1 MPIGIPDTLAL
12 MQLAGVTLVAA
23 VVQGAV
29 GFGFTLLAVTFFLLI
44 MQSGDAVQLLI
55 IINLAISLS
64 LLRRLWRD
72 VDRDLWIRLVV
83 GAVAGLPAGLIVF
96 QNADVDQLKIL
107 AAVTIL
113 TFVALVLF
121 RRPGTPDA
129 PGPELRFRTPS
140 ALGVGALAGG
150 MTTALGMPGPA
161 IVLYLTAVGAGK
173 DATRSLS
180 LTFFAVSYGASLI
193 LQSVTVGVGRGV
205 WATAAL
211 LVPIAAV
218 GALLGH
224 ALGKRVSEAA
234 FRRVVLALVASS
246 GAYVLLSTLL
256 S

>member
-1 MPIGIPDTLAL
+1 
-12 MQLAGVTLVAA
+12 
-23 VVQGAV
+23 
-29 GFGFTLLAVTFFLLI
+29 
-44 MQSGDAVQLLI
+44 
-55 IINLAISLS
+55 
-64 LLRRLWRD
+64 
-72 VDRDLWIRLVV
+72 
-83 GAVAGLPAGLIVF
+83 
-96 QNADVDQLKIL
+96 
-107 AAVTIL
+107 
-113 TFVALVLF
+113 
-121 RRPGTPDA
+121 
-129 PGPELRFRTPS
+129 
-140 ALGVGALAGG
+140 